1 MALIGDR
8 LFSGLPLQHV
18 SEWPGSDD
26 FQLFSQ
32 RWTQITHT
40 IWLVSTYPVLS
51 DQQTNT
57 FNGLISNAFLVL
69 IHCSAPCVKSFWRH
83 CLSLAKVE
91 HYVQGQTPIRQS
103 IMCFKYSWGFAH
115 KTAVAH
121 QMLSLSAT
129 AMQGLKGWNLTTEGT
144 PGLRLMKIWSSRR
157 VTPRGGGDTEHNQSP
172 DTKHES
178 NSQS

>member
-40 IWLVSTYPVLS
+40 IWLVSTHPVLS

-57 FNGLISNAFLVL
+57 VNGHISNGFLFF
-69 IHCSAPCVKSFWRH
+69 IYCSASCVKSFWRH

-91 HYVQGQTPIRQS
+91 HYVQGQNHMRQS
-103 IMCFKYSWGFAH
+103 IMCFKYSWGVAH
-115 KTAVAH
+115 K
-121 QMLSLSAT
+121 SLT
-129 AMQGLKGWNLTTEGT
+129 RCCLCLPRRCRGW
-144 PGLRLMKIWSSRR
+144 
-157 VTPRGGGDTEHNQSP
+157 RGGTWPRRERQGYGWWRFGHPDASRLEEEETPSTISPLTPNTNQTVS
-172 DTKHES
+172 HR
-178 NSQS
+178 